1 MNYAAKYTFKRTG
14 PALLLLIF
22 LSACASSPEQRIDE
36 EKVADA
42 NANIGIDYMRK
53 GQYAPALESLR
64 KALRFNDDHVDANWA
79 LGITYDRL
87 NEPDEAQRFYSRA
100 VQLQPRADIL
110 NSYGVFLCKQGQAD
124 KAVKNFERA
133 AASAGYAA
141 TEDALANAGYC
152 LVQAN
157 RLQDAEAYF
166 RRALK
171 RNPNQPTALLQMA
184 RLNYNQARYFPARAF
199 IQRLDAAE
207 SLSNS
212 SLRLAA
218 RIEMALNDRDAA
230 LDYLRRYNSK
240 NPGAE
245 VTLQELQTS
254 AETPNNE

>member
-1 MNYAAKYTFKRTG
+1 MRYPTKYAWPT
-14 PALLLLIF
+14 LLLLIF

-53 GQYAPALESLR
+53 GQYGPALESLR
-64 KALRFNDDHVDANWA
+64 KALRFNSDHVDASWA

-87 NEPDEAQRFYSRA
+87 NDPDEAQRYYSRA

-133 AASAGYAA
+133 AGSTGYAA

-157 RLQDAEAYF
+157 RLQEAEAYF
-166 RRALK
+166 RKALK
-171 RNPNQPTALLQMA
+171 RNPNQQTALLQMA
-184 RLNYNQARYFPARAF
+184 RLNYDQARYFPARAF
-199 IQRLDAAE
+199 IQRLDAAGA
-207 SLSNS
+207 LSNS
-212 SLRLAA
+212 SLQFAA
-218 RIEMALNDRDAA
+218 RIELALNDRDAA
-230 LDYLRRYNSK
+230 LGYLRRYNSK

-245 VTLQELQTS
+245 ITLQKLQTS